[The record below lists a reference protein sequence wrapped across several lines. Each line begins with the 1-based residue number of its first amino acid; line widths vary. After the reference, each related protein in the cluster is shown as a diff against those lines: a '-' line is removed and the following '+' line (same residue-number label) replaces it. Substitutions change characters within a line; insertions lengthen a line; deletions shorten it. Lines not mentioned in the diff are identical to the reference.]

1 MRLEDLSPEQIK
13 LAKACSTREER
24 LAFIAD
30 NGIDLTDEEMD
41 ALAGDTG
48 LFSGLF
54 SGQKEN
60 CCGIAK
66 KGTHG

>member
-41 ALAGDTG
+41 ALAGGTG

-54 SGQKEN
+54 SGKKEN

-66 KGTHG
+66 KSTHG